1 MALTV
6 TIYNTTGAAYA
17 FTEILS
23 FQLKKEV
30 YTPYTAFS
38 AQLDTGGLQQFGT
51 ICRIVVQYGSKILH
65 EGSLEKMTVQTEETT
80 TIMRILS
87 YGFTKLL
94 LHNELEPG

>member
-38 AQLDTGGLQQFGT
+38 AQLDTGWFAAVWYDLSNCGTVRQQN
-51 ICRIVVQYGSKILH
+51 SA
-65 EGSLEKMTVQTEETT
+65 
-80 TIMRILS
+80 
-87 YGFTKLL
+87 
-94 LHNELEPG
+94 

>member
-51 ICRIVVQYGSKILH
+51 ICRIVVQYGRNDGANRGMCNGDDDFILWFY
-65 EGSLEKMTVQTEETT
+65 QTAAAQ
-80 TIMRILS
+80 
-87 YGFTKLL
+87 
-94 LHNELEPG
+94 

>member
-38 AQLDTGGLQQFGT
+38 AQLDTGGLAAVWDDLPNCG
-51 ICRIVVQYGSKILH
+51 CSMAAR
-65 EGSLEKMTVQTEETT
+65 
-80 TIMRILS
+80 
-87 YGFTKLL
+87 
-94 LHNELEPG
+94 